1 MRTPTLRSFAQWTV
15 GTCIVLYTLLV
26 FALNN
31 TRVQNELGHLVEHEL
46 QQILHTEVKIGRVE
60 VGLLNSVSLHDV
72 TLKDQ
77 SGKTLLNSN
86 LLYAKIQVRS
96 LLRGKIYLR
105 NIALLDTDVHIYK
118 AHPDQPTNLQF
129 IIDAFSSKDDTGPQN
144 TDLRINALIV
154 RRGKL
159 TYDEWYHPRPLTG
172 RFSPHHLRLSDIDA
186 NLTLKHFTR
195 DSLNF
200 RIRQLAA
207 REACGW
213 DLRHLSVRF
222 EGNRRRCTLR
232 DFELTTPH
240 SSINQEELQA
250 HYDLDA
256 SGSLLSTLSA
266 QWKAHNWRISTTDFA
281 PITPR
286 SLTFRENFRLDGQ
299 IAYTPRRIKAQ
310 KLTIVGS
317 QHHFHLGTDAILQF
331 KAGKPEQVTAQ
342 IHKLSLPQSFLQPV
356 LAFAL
361 KDIPPIIGKLGD
373 LSLIGRG
380 SYHFPDYNSTFTGQL
395 QSAPGE
401 LKADLRYAHN
411 ELSGTLSSNDL
422 RPSLLSEHKYV
433 PGLLRFDARG
443 QVRFIAGH
451 LPEGQVLLAVRDATI
466 ENHQFLD
473 IKVDLTHKN
482 GLADLKLDSHNAG
495 ADFTGQVSS
504 RITSEGR
511 PTSADLQL
519 DVRHFSPTLFGVNLN
534 GLTGTMGAQLKVS
547 LSSLDFKRPLGE
559 VALTNLN
566 IIPERNSAPAYHLD
580 RLHLTAQNH
589 PKGSHLRLQSDF
601 ADAAF
606 TGKIDPALLQKSLN
620 QWLQTVAAPTNTTTA
635 VASANTGNSFALTL
649 KRTDVLRHFL
659 NLDAHLPRPAV
670 VNGSLA
676 TDGSFMRISADI
688 PELTINDNRFEALS
702 LSARSDGNHLS
713 LLAKAC
719 KPLRDAAIQI
729 ELHTTADNGQWSNNL
744 QWDERRNHGF
754 YGNILTTGQLHIPAL
769 GSGRRIKFDF
779 DVQPTH
785 FHINGNTWDIE
796 PGNIVLTDREFAIRH
811 VALRHADQHLT
822 VHGTYT
828 RGGEGIALDLQK
840 VDIGSL
846 LALTGLE
853 VVRFAGSASGRAIVK
868 PDERN
873 KPRLS
878 AFLDIP
884 GFRFNDTYLGHAR
897 IRGGFETDAQTIRLQ
912 ANMTEG
918 TIGQTNVTGYVSLG
932 HKDLDLRVEGE
943 NTPLG
948 FLNHYI
954 SDIFHNI
961 RGRATGSCRIFGG
974 FKSIDFEGTQR
985 ASASALLPING
996 VTYHL
1001 NDADI
1006 QITPGSFRLL
1016 NASLTDSIHGN
1027 GRVQGVLN
1035 HRHLR
1040 DMRYDFAMT
1049 GQNILLYDR
1058 PQEEDLPFYATAY
1071 GTGDVLL
1078 KGYPGRLDVNLKVRT
1093 EPGSVLTY
1101 VLDRPDNSDTRLL
1114 TFRDASKKQATSS
1127 DSLDTA
1133 PETDNTSSTDIRL
1146 NMQVEVDPS
1155 GTLRMIT
1162 DKKSGDLITVHG
1174 AGPIQAT
1181 YYNKGDFQMFGTY
1194 TVQRGTYDLSIQNL
1208 IKKTFTLHQG
1218 GTVVFSGNP
1227 LNADVNILA
1236 NYLVTSASLAD
1247 LNIGGNFSNNSIP
1260 VNCLIRFTGKMSNMN
1275 LALDFDLPN
1284 VSDDEKMMVR
1294 NLIASD
1300 EERTTQVLY
1309 LLSMGRF
1316 FTYNYNSTVAAA
1328 NQSQSAMMMQSLL
1341 AGTLSSQLNSII
1353 ANAVGNSNWSFGANV
1368 STGQQGWNNMEVDG
1382 QLSGRLLD
1390 NRLLFNGKVGYHE
1403 REAATTNFVGD
1414 FDVQYLLTPRGTWSL
1429 KAYSETNTRY
1439 FSRTALTTQGLG
1451 IQFKHDFES
1460 FFDFMRRKRKAT
1472 RTFAPVSN
1480 STK

>member
-1 MRTPTLRSFAQWTV
+1 MRISSLRSFAQWTV

-31 TRVQNELGHLVEHEL
+31 SRVQNELGRIVKHEL
-46 QQILHTEVKIGRVE
+46 EQILHTEVNIGRVE
-60 VGLLNSVSLHDV
+60 VGLLNSVSLHKV
-72 TLKDQ
+72 MLKDQ
-77 SGKTLLNSN
+77 SGKLLLNSD
-86 LLYAKIQVRS
+86 LISAKIQVRS
-96 LLRGKIYLR
+96 LLRGKIFLR
-105 NIALLDTDVHIYK
+105 NIALLDTEVHLYK
-118 AHPDQPTNLQF
+118 ASKNQPTNLQF
-129 IIDAFSSKDDTGPQN
+129 IIDAFSSKDKTSSGN

-154 RRGKL
+154 RRGQL
-159 TYDEWYHPRPLTG
+159 TYDEWYHPRPVSG
-172 RFSPHHLRLSDIDA
+172 RFSPHHIRLTDIDA

-213 DLRHLSVRF
+213 DLRRLSMRF
-222 EGNRRRCTLR
+222 EGNRRHCTLR
-232 DFELTTPH
+232 DVELRTPH
-240 SSINQEELQA
+240 SFINQEELEA
-250 HYDLDA
+250 NYNLDT
-256 SGSLLSTLSA
+256 SGSWISTLSA
-266 QWKAHNWRISTTDFA
+266 HWEATNWRISTTDFS
-281 PITPR
+281 PIVPR
-286 SLTFRENFRLDGQ
+286 PLTFRENFRLNGR
-299 IAYTPRRIKAQ
+299 IAYTPRRINVQ
-310 KLTIVGS
+310 QLTIVGLR
-317 QHHFHLGTDAILQF
+317 HRFHLGSDATLQF
-331 KAGKPEQVTAQ
+331 KAGRPELVTAQ
-342 IHKLSLPQSFLQPV
+342 IHKLSVPQSFLQPV
-356 LAFAL
+356 LGFAL
-361 KDIPPIIGKLGD
+361 KDVPPIISKLGD
-373 LSLIGRG
+373 LSLVGRG
-380 SYHFPDYNSTFTGQL
+380 HYHFSDHNASFTGRL

-401 LKADLRYAHN
+401 LKADLRYTN
-411 ELSGTLSSNDL
+411 RELRGTLSSNDL

-433 PGLLRFDARG
+433 PGLLHFEARG
-443 QVRFIAGH
+443 QVRFTTGRI
-451 LPEGQVLLAVRDATI
+451 PDGQVELTVRDAAI
-466 ENHQFLD
+466 ETHRFRDVKLE
-473 IKVDLTHKN
+473 LTHKN
-482 GLADLKLDSHNAG
+482 GLADLKLDSRNLG
-495 ADFTGQVSS
+495 ADFTAQISSQLTAKGQ
-504 RITSEGR
+504 
-511 PTSADLQL
+511 PTTADLQF
-519 DVRHFSPTLFGVNLN
+519 DVRHFTPALFGLNVN
-534 GLTGTMGAQLKVS
+534 GLTGSVDAQLKAS
-547 LSSLDFKRPLGE
+547 LPSLNIQHPLGE
-559 VALTNLN
+559 VLLTNLN
-566 IIPERNSAPAYHLD
+566 ITPERSNTPAYHLD
-580 RLHLTAQNH
+580 RLFLTAQNH

-601 ADAAF
+601 ADAVF
-606 TGKIDPALLQKSLN
+606 TGQMDLAQLQKSLN
-620 QWLQTVAAPTNTTTA
+620 QWLQTVAAPDNASPT
-635 VASANTGNSFALTL
+635 VAHATTGNSFALTV
-649 KRTDVLRHFL
+649 KRTDVLRHFFD
-659 NLDAHLPRPAV
+659 LDVHLPRPAV
-670 VNGSLA
+670 INGSLA
-676 TDGSFMRISADI
+676 TDGSFMRLSADV
-688 PELTINDNRFEALS
+688 PEVTLNDNRFEALS
-702 LSARSDGNHLS
+702 LSARSDGNRLS

-719 KPLRDAAIQI
+719 RPLRDAALQV
-729 ELHTTADNGQWSNNL
+729 ELHTTAKNGEWSNNL
-744 QWDERRNHGF
+744 LWDERRNHSF
-754 YGNILTTGQLHIPAL
+754 YGNILTTGQFRIPTL
-769 GSGRRIKFDF
+769 GSGRRIQFDF
-779 DVQPTH
+779 DLRPTT

-796 PGNIVLTDREFAIRH
+796 PGNIALTDREFAIRH

-840 VDIGSL
+840 VDVGSL

-853 VVRFAGSASGRAIVK
+853 VVRFAGSASGRAIIK

-873 KPRLS
+873 VPRLS

-884 GFRFNDTYLGHAR
+884 GFRFNDTHLGHAR
-897 IRGGFETDAQTIRLQ
+897 IRGSFETDAQTIRLQ

-961 RGRATGSCRIFGG
+961 RGRSSGSCRIFGG
-974 FKSIDFEGTQR
+974 FKQIDFEGRQR
-985 ASASALLPING
+985 ANAAARLPING

-1001 NDADI
+1001 NNADV
-1006 QITPGSFRLL
+1006 QITPGSFRL
-1016 NASLTDSIHGN
+1016 NDAILTDSIRGSGRIHG
-1027 GRVQGVLN
+1027 VIN
-1035 HRHLR
+1035 HRHLH
-1040 DMRYDFAMT
+1040 DMHYDFAMS
-1049 GQNILLYDR
+1049 GHNMLLYDR

-1071 GTGDVLL
+1071 GTGAVSL
-1078 KGYPGRLDVNLKVRT
+1078 KGAPGRLDVNLKMRT
-1093 EPGSVLTY
+1093 EPGSILTY

-1114 TFRDASKKQATSS
+1114 TFRDASQKSATSS
-1127 DSLDTA
+1127 DSASVLSQI
-1133 PETDNTSSTDIRL
+1133 DNTGSTDIRL

-1174 AGPIQAT
+1174 TGPIQAT

-1208 IKKTFTLHQG
+1208 IKKSFTLHQG
-1218 GTVVFSGNP
+1218 GTVAFTGNP

-1260 VNCLIRFTGKMSNMN
+1260 VNCLIKFTGKMSNMN

-1284 VSDDEKMMVR
+1284 VSDDEKMMVH

-1316 FTYNYNSTVAAA
+1316 FTYNYNSTLAAA
-1328 NQSQSAMMMQSLL
+1328 NQSQSAVMMQSLL

-1368 STGQQGWNNMEVDG
+1368 SPGQQGWNNMEVDG

-1414 FDVQYLLTPRGTWSL
+1414 FDVQYLLNPRGTWSL

-1439 FSRTALTTQGLG
+1439 FSRTSLTTQGLG
-1451 IQFKHDFES
+1451 IQFKHDFDS
-1460 FFDFMRRKRKAT
+1460 FFEFMRRKRKAA
-1472 RTFAPVSN
+1472 RTPS
-1480 STK
+1480 SLSPR

>member
-1 MRTPTLRSFAQWTV
+1 MRISFLRSFAQWTV

-31 TRVQNELGHLVEHEL
+31 SRVQNELGRIVEHEL
-46 QQILHTEVKIGRVE
+46 EQILHTEVNIGRVE
-60 VGLLNSVSLHDV
+60 VGLLNSVSLHKV
-72 TLKDQ
+72 MLKDQ
-77 SGKTLLNSN
+77 SGKLLLNSD
-86 LLYAKIQVRS
+86 LISAKIQVRS
-96 LLRGKIYLR
+96 LLRGKIFLR
-105 NIALLDTDVHIYK
+105 NIALLDTEVHLYK
-118 AHPDQPTNLQF
+118 ASKNQPINLQF
-129 IIDAFSSKDDTGPQN
+129 IIDAFSSKDKTSSGH

-154 RRGKL
+154 RRGQL
-159 TYDEWYHPRPLTG
+159 TYDEWYHPRPASG
-172 RFSPHHLRLSDIDA
+172 RFSPHHIRLTDIDA

-213 DLRHLSVRF
+213 DLRRLSMRF
-222 EGNRRRCTLR
+222 EGNRRHCTLR
-232 DFELTTPH
+232 DVELRTPH
-240 SSINQEELQA
+240 SFINQEELEA
-250 HYDLDA
+250 NYNLDA
-256 SGSLLSTLSA
+256 SGSWISTLSA
-266 QWKAHNWRISTTDFA
+266 HWEATNWRISTTDFS
-281 PITPR
+281 PIVPR
-286 SLTFRENFRLDGQ
+286 PLTFRENFRLNGR
-299 IAYTPRRIKAQ
+299 IAYTPRRINAQ
-310 KLTIVGS
+310 QLTIVGLR
-317 QHHFHLGTDAILQF
+317 HRFHLGCDATLQF
-331 KAGKPEQVTAQ
+331 KAGRPELITAQ
-342 IHKLSLPQSFLQPV
+342 IHKLSVPQSFLQPV
-356 LAFAL
+356 LGFAL
-361 KDIPPIIGKLGD
+361 KDVPPIISKLGD

-380 SYHFPDYNSTFTGQL
+380 NYHFSDHNASFAGRL

-401 LKADLRYAHN
+401 LKADLRYTN
-411 ELSGTLSSNDL
+411 RELRGTLSSNDL

-433 PGLLRFDARG
+433 PGLLHFEARG
-443 QVRFIAGH
+443 QVRFTAGRI
-451 LPEGQVLLAVRDATI
+451 PDGQVELTVRDAAI
-466 ENHQFLD
+466 ETHRFRDVKLE
-473 IKVDLTHKN
+473 LTHKN
-482 GLADLKLDSHNAG
+482 GLADLKLDSRNLG
-495 ADFTGQVSS
+495 ADFTAQISS
-504 RITSEGR
+504 RLTAKGQ
-511 PTSADLQL
+511 PTTADLQF
-519 DVRHFSPTLFGVNLN
+519 DVRHFTPALFGLNVN
-534 GLTGTMGAQLKVS
+534 GLTGSVDAQLKAS
-547 LSSLDFKRPLGE
+547 LPSLNIQHPLGE
-559 VALTNLN
+559 VLLTNLN
-566 IIPERNSAPAYHLD
+566 ITPERSNTPAYHLD
-580 RLHLTAQNH
+580 RLYLTAQNH

-601 ADAAF
+601 ADAVF
-606 TGKIDPALLQKSLN
+606 TGKIDPAQLQKSLN
-620 QWLQTVAAPTNTTTA
+620 LWLKTVAAPDNASPA
-635 VASANTGNSFALTL
+635 VAHATTGNSFALTV
-649 KRTDVLRHFL
+649 KRTDVLRHFFD
-659 NLDAHLPRPAV
+659 LDAHLPRPAV
-670 VNGSLA
+670 INGSLA
-676 TDGSFMRISADI
+676 TDGSFMRLSADI
-688 PELTINDNRFEALS
+688 PEVTLNDNRFEALS
-702 LSARSDGNHLS
+702 LSARSDGNRLS

-719 KPLRDAAIQI
+719 RPLRDAALQV
-729 ELHTTADNGQWSNNL
+729 ELHTTAKNGEWSNNL
-744 QWDERRNHGF
+744 QWDERRHHSF
-754 YGNILTTGQLHIPAL
+754 YGNILTTGQFRIPTL
-769 GSGRRIKFDF
+769 GSGRRVQFDF
-779 DVQPTH
+779 DLRPTT

-796 PGNIVLTDREFAIRH
+796 PGNIALTDREFAIRH

-840 VDIGSL
+840 VDVGSL

-853 VVRFAGSASGRAIVK
+853 VVRFAGSASGRAIIK

-873 KPRLS
+873 VPRLS

-884 GFRFNDTYLGHAR
+884 GFRFNDTHLGHAR
-897 IRGGFETDAQTIRLQ
+897 IRGSFETDAQTIRLQ

-961 RGRATGSCRIFGG
+961 RGRSSGSCRIFGG
-974 FKSIDFEGTQR
+974 FKQIDFEGNQR
-985 ASASALLPING
+985 ANVSALLPING

-1001 NDADI
+1001 NNADV
-1006 QITPGSFRLL
+1006 QITPGSFRL
-1016 NASLTDSIHGN
+1016 NGAILTDSIRGS
-1027 GRVQGVLN
+1027 GRIYGVIN
-1035 HRHLR
+1035 HRHLH
-1040 DMRYDFAMT
+1040 DMHYDFAMS
-1049 GQNILLYDR
+1049 GHNMLLYDR

-1071 GTGDVLL
+1071 GTGDVSL
-1078 KGYPGRLDVNLKVRT
+1078 KGAPGRLDVNLKMRT

-1114 TFRDASKKQATSS
+1114 TFRDASQKSATAS
-1127 DSLDTA
+1127 DSTSALSQI
-1133 PETDNTSSTDIRL
+1133 DNTGSTDIRL

-1174 AGPIQAT
+1174 TGPIQAT

-1218 GTVVFSGNP
+1218 GTVAFTGNP

-1236 NYLVTSASLAD
+1236 NYLVTSVSLAD

-1260 VNCLIRFTGKMSNMN
+1260 VNCLIKFTGKMSNMN

-1284 VSDDEKMMVR
+1284 VSDDEKMMVH

-1316 FTYNYNSTVAAA
+1316 FTYNYNSTLAAA
-1328 NQSQSAMMMQSLL
+1328 NQSQSAVMMQSLL

-1368 STGQQGWNNMEVDG
+1368 SPGQQGWNNMEVDG

-1414 FDVQYLLTPRGTWSL
+1414 FDVQYLLNPRGTWSL

-1439 FSRTALTTQGLG
+1439 FSRTSLTTQGLG
-1451 IQFKHDFES
+1451 IQFKHDFDS
-1460 FFDFMRRKRKAT
+1460 FFEFMRRKRKTA
-1472 RTFAPVSN
+1472 RNPS
-1480 STK
+1480 SLSPQ